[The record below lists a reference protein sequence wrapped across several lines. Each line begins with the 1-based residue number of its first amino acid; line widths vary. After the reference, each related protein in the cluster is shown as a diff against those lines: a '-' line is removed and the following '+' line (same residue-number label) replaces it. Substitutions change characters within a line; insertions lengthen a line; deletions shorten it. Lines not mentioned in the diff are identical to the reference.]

1 MKLVIPLILKVD
13 SFGTIMTFYLRGFKD
28 YRSNLGG
35 FVTLLIYII
44 SFAFAVYFAQEFWE
58 KSTPTIS
65 TSLTINSNPSK
76 LNYPN
81 DIFFMIGL
89 SIDSS
94 PFLNEKFYRPIGQIK
109 TKINGTETFLTKNLS
124 LETCNNIFNENYK
137 YYDSIKHLNLSNFY
151 CLSLDKN
158 KNNGIEQEELFINEF
173 WGNDGFQMIQIK
185 LYNCSTLAQKEDECE
200 SNDLILEKLKSAIV
214 TYYSLNNYID
224 TNNYKNPYVKGI
236 EDNFYYVSHKKSYSV
251 TQYLKH
257 VEIHSDIGLIFKE
270 EEINGD
276 NEVDSMVEYSEI
288 DPDDGKLFTITIQL
302 TNKIEIYNRSY
313 YKIQDLGADVGA
325 IYGVLHMVFGIIF
338 QYYNTSKFFVN
349 IINNF
354 FMIKEDFK
362 PIGRQK
368 KTFIKLKKKFY
379 NDLKLNIS
387 LERNNSISL
396 SLDKRSKEE
405 FMKANDSLKD
415 VNFNQILIKN
425 ERIVNTTET
434 KSNNNITEK
443 INIAKSFEINRKNY
457 ILKFPK
463 KNKKEEK
470 NQIKIYFSV
479 IDRLFCLYSIE
490 LCRKRINRYSYYNLF
505 YKGKDYIINLLDI
518 INYLKNSHFLQMFF
532 FLKGKEKKDLYEF
545 VATPV
550 LSTNYVGPRFEAEK

>member
-35 FVTLLIYII
+35 FVTLLIYIT

-185 LYNCSTLAQKEDECE
+185 L
-200 SNDLILEKLKSAIV
+200 
-214 TYYSLNNYID
+214 
-224 TNNYKNPYVKGI
+224 
-236 EDNFYYVSHKKSYSV
+236 
-251 TQYLKH
+251 
-257 VEIHSDIGLIFKE
+257 
-270 EEINGD
+270 
-276 NEVDSMVEYSEI
+276 
-288 DPDDGKLFTITIQL
+288 
-302 TNKIEIYNRSY
+302 
-313 YKIQDLGADVGA
+313 
-325 IYGVLHMVFGIIF
+325 
-338 QYYNTSKFFVN
+338 
-349 IINNF
+349 
-354 FMIKEDFK
+354 
-362 PIGRQK
+362 
-368 KTFIKLKKKFY
+368 
-379 NDLKLNIS
+379 
-387 LERNNSISL
+387 
-396 SLDKRSKEE
+396 
-405 FMKANDSLKD
+405 
-415 VNFNQILIKN
+415 
-425 ERIVNTTET
+425 
-434 KSNNNITEK
+434 
-443 INIAKSFEINRKNY
+443 
-457 ILKFPK
+457 
-463 KNKKEEK
+463 
-470 NQIKIYFSV
+470 
-479 IDRLFCLYSIE
+479 
-490 LCRKRINRYSYYNLF
+490 
-505 YKGKDYIINLLDI
+505 
-518 INYLKNSHFLQMFF
+518 
-532 FLKGKEKKDLYEF
+532 
-545 VATPV
+545 
-550 LSTNYVGPRFEAEK
+550 